1 MKAPAVLTFQ
11 RKLGHLRVAHWQG
24 SDGRANAGQPMMF
37 LRIGLTTTTQV
48 IKLEFNMISKR
59 SLAAALAVAMLSAS
73 SVAVFAQDATTP
85 AAPAAVATDTDDDD
99 DGMDLGWLGLLGL
112 AGLLGLRGR
121 KHDDHVR
128 TTNTRTTTG
137 TH

>member
-1 MKAPAVLTFQ
+1 
-11 RKLGHLRVAHWQG
+11 
-24 SDGRANAGQPMMF
+24 MF
-37 LRIGLTTTTQV
+37 VRIGLPTTTQV

-59 SLAAALAVAMLSAS
+59 SLAAALAVAMLSTS

-85 AAPAAVATDTDDDD
+85 AAPAAIATDTEDDD

-121 KHDDHVR
+121 KNDDQVR
-128 TTNTRTTTG
+128 STNTRTTTG